1 MHIDKK
7 YMEFNFRVLND
18 LIVLFFVSIIKR
30 KLKMN

>member
-18 LIVLFFVSIIKR
+18 LTVLFFVSIIKR